1 MCRYPPPARFRS
13 RVGRSALRGRCRRYR
28 GESRA
33 RSSLRSADG
42 PSFALR
48 CSCACAL
55 SSVFCFLAR
64 TFISLSRLAL
74 SASLVAVF
82 LSIFAPPPY
91 FVRLIS
97 GDGFFVCVALS
108 LEERRL
114 RHPSGAFGQVKFC
127 GRWDSATTGF
137 ARQREMAQ
145 RAKRRPWSFTAA
157 ILLQSP
163 QN

>member
-1 MCRYPPPARFRS
+1 MRALPSARQMGHRSPCVAAAHALCRLWF
-13 RVGRSALRGRCRRYR
+13 
-28 GESRA
+28 
-33 RSSLRSADG
+33 
-42 PSFALR
+42 FF
-48 CSCACAL
+48 
-55 SSVFCFLAR
+55 FCFLAR
-64 TFISLSRLAL
+64 TFISLSRFAL

-97 GDGFFVCVALS
+97 GGGCSVCVALW
-108 LEERRL
+108 LGERRL

-145 RAKRRPWSFTAA
+145 RPKPRPWCGRYKTTEFNRGVNFGAPLSLRIYPLHSTA
-157 ILLQSP
+157 LHTECNGVS
-163 QN
+163 